1 MDSSKT
7 DFSNVCEILSDL
19 WMEYRED
26 EEFSDFID
34 YNDIGLPLAYAVTN
48 SLATLTKQG
57 QTMIEETWS
66 LFLVGLDV
74 EDTGFDSLDDIL
86 GIAEQ

>member
-1 MDSSKT
+1 MDNSKT
-7 DFSNVCEILSDL
+7 DFSKICEILSDL
-19 WMEYRED
+19 WMDYRTD
-26 EEFSDFID
+26 EEFADFID

-48 SLATLTKQG
+48 NLVTVNKSGESL
-57 QTMIEETWS
+57 IEETFA
-66 LFLVGLDV
+66 LLLGGLDI